1 MGAAVTATLVATHRS
16 STPPPHPVASADG
29 SARVDFLDAWRRSRL
44 STWLV
49 VLRFERR
56 TTAGRSLVSEV
67 RIAQRP
73 PDRLSTGLGS
83 IDARRGGR
91 RLACATGADGSLRC
105 RDGGP
110 APPYAKEVDDEL
122 ALLGSYL
129 AGPNPLY
136 GVRAQGRGCYQLDL
150 RVPLPAPPY
159 GRRARF
165 CFDPSTG
172 APVAS
177 EVDRTEAT
185 DRQQAVEVRATVG
198 DSDLAPPPSEAG

>member
-1 MGAAVTATLVATHRS
+1 VATDHSGSSRPEASVAAAVPGDDAAK
-16 STPPPHPVASADG
+16 AA
-29 SARVDFLDAWRRSRL
+29 FLEAWRRSRL
-44 STWLV
+44 STFFV
-49 VLRFERR
+49 ALRFERR
-56 TTAGRSLVSEV
+56 TSGGQGLASEV

-73 PDRLSTGLGS
+73 PDRLSVGLGS

-110 APPYAKEVDDEL
+110 APPYAQEVDDEV
-122 ALLGSYL
+122 ALLRGYL
-129 AGPNPLY
+129 SGPNPLY
-136 GVRAQGRGCYQLDL
+136 GVRARRRGCYELEL
-150 RVPLPAPPY
+150 LVPIPAPPY

-172 APVAS
+172 ALVES
-177 EVDRTEAT
+177 EVERAEAT

-198 DSDLAPPPSEAG
+198 DADLAPPAGRPG